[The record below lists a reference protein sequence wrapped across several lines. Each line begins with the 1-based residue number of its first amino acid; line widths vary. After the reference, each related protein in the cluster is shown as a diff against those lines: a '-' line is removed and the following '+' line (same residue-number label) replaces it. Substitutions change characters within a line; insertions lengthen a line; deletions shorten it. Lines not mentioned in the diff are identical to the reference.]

1 MTADSTPSIVTGTS
15 IPDRATI
22 IGDRSASNASGMSL
36 TARNARTGG
45 SAPWNT
51 LRDGSPFTRR
61 STCSRSAPSSSTRNC
76 PSAGSPV
83 HCTSRSSRSD
93 GFARSRS
100 RDTSTN
106 PDEALNPD
114 DTCHARHNGAA
125 PGASRYTPLTSSRS
139 TSATLNTDTVPP
151 TDTPSRRAATSDSAT
166 WSGPDGQLPC
176 ASSANRCGS
185 ATENGATGI
194 PAPADS
200 TAAAPPGNGTSS
212 GLETRNTSS
221 TWADAPGN
229 ARRNASRTGAS
240 AFASAPSAYRPTKET
255 DTRGSSTNR
264 LRIPCVTELAVNAV
278 NAVSTATANHT
289 VTAAA
294 PSTTPCCPAR
304 RTPAGDPRPSAPM
317 SPEVLPSSLGGLDQ
331 S

>member
-22 IGDRSASNASGMSL
+22 IGDRNASNASGMSL

-51 LRDGSPFTRR
+51 RLDGSPFTRR
-61 STCSRSAPSSSTRNC
+61 STCSRSAPNSSTCNC
-76 PSAGSPV
+76 PSAGSAV
-83 HCTSRSSRSD
+83 HCTSTSSRSD
-93 GFARSRS
+93 GSVRSRS
-100 RDTSTN
+100 PDTNAN
-106 PDEALNPD
+106 PDEVFNPD
-114 DTCHARHNGAA
+114 DTCHARHNEAA
-125 PGASRYTPLTSSRS
+125 PGASRYTPLTFSGS
-139 TSATLNTDTVPP
+139 TCATFSTDTVPP
-151 TDTPSRRAATSDSAT
+151 TDTPNRRAATSDSAT
-166 WSGPDGQLPC
+166 WSDPDGQLPC

-194 PAPADS
+194 PAPTDS
-200 TAAAPPGNGTSS
+200 AAAPPPGNGTSN
-212 GLETRNTSS
+212 GAETRSTSS

-229 ARRNASRTGAS
+229 ARRNASRTGTS

-264 LRIPCVTELAVNAV
+264 LRIPCVTELAVRAV
-278 NAVSTATANHT
+278 NAVNTATANHT

-304 RTPAGDPRPSAPM
+304 RTPAGDPRPSARIPPK
-317 SPEVLPSSLGGLDQ
+317 SFRHP
-331 S
+331 